1 MQYGVEV
8 SVWRLARDPEDND
21 VVLLRDASGRRLP
34 IWIGQWEA
42 LAIWM
47 KLARNSGSF
56 VRRPMTHDLF
66 ATVLERLGANLERVV
81 VDDYSN
87 CTYYAKLHLRLNG
100 QTFAVDCRPSDG
112 IALALRAGAPIMV
125 AEEVMAS
132 APQIE
137 EVDEAGE
144 AGEVE
149 EPVEPDEPDEID
161 PNPDLP

>member
-1 MQYGVEV
+1 MQDGVEV

-47 KLARNSGSF
+47 KLAQNSGPF

-66 ATVLERLGANLERVV
+66 ATVLERLGAKLERVV

-87 CTYYAKLHLRLNG
+87 RTYYAKLHLRING
-100 QTFAVDCRPSDG
+100 QAFAVDCRPSDG

-125 AEEVMAS
+125 AEEVMAT

-137 EVDEAGE
+137 EV
-144 AGEVE
+144 E
-149 EPVEPDEPDEID
+149 EPAEIEEPEQPEEID
-161 PNPDLP
+161 PNPDLPE